1 MFVGEVFLS
10 SLFEVVLDKLVATPL
25 LEYARRQKVESTL
38 EDWRRTLLH
47 LQAVVN
53 DAEQKQIKDTAVKMW
68 LDDLKALAYDIE
80 DVLDEFDIEAR
91 RRSLVEGSGQTS
103 TSKVRKLIPTFHF
116 SGVRFN
122 DKIGKK
128 MKRITQELDAVVKRK
143 SDLHLREGVGGVSTE
158 LTTCLVDESE
168 VYGRDADKEKI
179 MELLPSDGLHD
190 AGRKVGVIPIVG
202 MGGVGKTTLAQIIY
216 NDKRVDDNF
225 DIKVWVCVS
234 DQFDLVGITRAIL
247 ESVSGHSSDS
257 KNLPLLQDRL
267 QKELNGKRFFLVLD
281 DMWNQ
286 DPIRWSSLEKTLR
299 AGAQGSV
306 VMVTTRHEDVAS
318 IMRTTPSHHLS
329 ELSDEHCW
337 SVFADLAFEN
347 ITPDA
352 RQNLEPIGRQI
363 FKKCK
368 GLPLAAKTL
377 GGLLRSKHDEN
388 AWKNM
393 LNSEIWD
400 LPAEQSSILPAL
412 HLSYHYLPTI
422 LKQCF
427 AYCSIFPKDHEF
439 RKEQLILLWVAQGL
453 VGGLKRGEIME
464 EVGETCFRNLLSRS
478 FFQQSARDKSLF
490 VMHDLIHDLAQFICG
505 NFCFKLEVGKQSSIS
520 KKARH
525 LSYIREEFDVSKKF
539 DPLHETNNLRTFLPL
554 GMPRDASTCYLAD
567 KVLHD
572 LLPTVR
578 SLRVLSL
585 SHYNITHLP
594 DSFGNLKHLR
604 YLDLS
609 YTAIK
614 ELPKSIGALLNL
626 QSLMLSNC
634 GSLTELPSEIGELI
648 NLRHFDISETN
659 IEGMPIGINR
669 LKDLRRLS
677 TFVVVKNGGARI
689 CELRDL
695 SCLGGALSILN
706 LQNVVHATDALE
718 ANLKDKK
725 DLEDLVFSWDPN
737 AIVGDSDNQ
746 TRVLEWLQPHN
757 KLKRLT
763 IEYYCGVK
771 FPNWLGDSSFMNLVS
786 LEIKNC
792 KNCLSLPPLGQLKSL
807 KDLCIVKMDGVQKVG
822 TEFYRNGSGSSFKPF
837 VSLVTLVFREMLE
850 WEEWVCSEVEFPCLK
865 ELHIVQCPKL
875 KGDIPKHLPHLTELA
890 ITECGQ
896 LMDSPPMLPSIDQ
909 LRLDKFDDAIFRN
922 AVNLS
927 SLTCLA
933 ASNICR
939 IPVELQ
945 HLHSLVELYLVDCQ
959 DLIELP
965 PVLHKLI
972 SLKRLVIKKCPNLSS
987 VSEMELPSMLEYL
1000 KIKKCRSLESL
1011 PDGMMQSNNCLRRLI
1026 VKGCGSLRSFPNVT
1040 SLEYLE
1046 IKNCG
1051 KVELPLPQDIMMHN
1065 CYPSL
1070 RAFEIKNSC
1079 DSLRLFPLGFFTKL
1093 EHLWFRKY
1101 ANLEALYIPDGL
1113 HHVDL
1118 TSLQHIAIWDC
1129 PNLVSFAQGG
1139 LPTPN
1144 LRMLIIGNCKKLKSL
1159 PQQMHTLITSLQN
1172 LSIVDCPEIDSF
1184 PQGGFPTSLSQL
1196 LIADCYKLMQ
1206 RQMEW
1211 GLQTLPSLR
1220 ILRIEGSDEEGKL
1233 ESFPEKWLL
1242 PSTLSLV
1249 GISRFPYLKSLDN
1262 MGLHDLNSLETL
1274 EILGCTM
1281 LKSFPKQGLPSS
1293 LSCLKIRNCPL
1304 LKKRCQRD
1312 KGKEW
1317 PKIFHIPSIV
1327 LEEDESSKEVI
1338 LS

>member
-38 EDWRRTLLH
+38 EDWRKTLLH

-80 DVLDEFDIEAR
+80 DVLDEFDSEAR
-91 RRSLVEGSGQTS
+91 RQSLVEGSGQSS
-103 TSKVRKLIPTFHF
+103 TSKVRKLIPTFHS
-116 SGVRFN
+116 SGVRSN
-122 DKIGKK
+122 DKIRKK
-128 MKRITQELDAVVKRK
+128 MKKINQELDAVVKRK
-143 SDLHLREGVGGVSTE
+143 SDLHLREGVGGVSTVNE
-158 LTTCLVDESE
+158 ERLTTSSVDEFE

-179 MELLPSDGLHD
+179 MQSLLSDEGHGT
-190 AGRKVGVIPIVG
+190 GRKVRVIPIVG
-202 MGGVGKTTLAQIIY
+202 MGGVLGTQMIY
-216 NDKRVDDNF
+216 NDVRVKDEF
-225 DIKVWVCVS
+225 DLRVWVYVY

-257 KNLPLLQDRL
+257 KNLPLLEDKL

-281 DMWNQ
+281 DVWNQ
-286 DPIRWSSLEKTLR
+286 DPIRWSSLKKTLR
-299 AGAQGSV
+299 AGALGSAV
-306 VMVTTRHEDVAS
+306 LLTTRHEDVAS
-318 IMRTTPSHHLS
+318 IMRTSPSYHLG

-393 LNSEIWD
+393 LNSEIWE
-400 LPAEQSSILPAL
+400 LPAEQSSILPVL
-412 HLSYHYLPTI
+412 HLSYHYLPST

-439 RKEQLILLWVAQGL
+439 QKEELILLWVAQGL
-453 VGGLKRGEIME
+453 VGGLKRGEIMQ
-464 EVGETCFRNLLSRS
+464 EVGEACFHNLLSRS
-478 FFQQSARDKSLF
+478 FFQQSARDESLF
-490 VMHDLIHDLAQFICG
+490 VMHDLIHDLAQFISEK
-505 NFCFKLEVGKQSSIS
+505 FCFRLEVGKQNHIS
-520 KKARH
+520 KRARH
-525 LSYIREEFDVSKKF
+525 FSYFREEFDVSKKF

-554 GMPRDASTCYLAD
+554 DMPLDVSTCYLAD
-567 KVLHD
+567 KVLHN
-572 LLPTVR
+572 LLPTLR
-578 SLRVLSL
+578 CLRVLSL

-604 YLDLS
+604 YLNLS

-614 ELPKSIGALLNL
+614 ELPKSIGTLLNL

-634 GSLTELPSEIGELI
+634 GLLTELPSEIGELI

-669 LKDLRRLS
+669 LKDLRSLT
-677 TFVVVKNGGARI
+677 TFVVVKHGGARI
-689 CELRDL
+689 SELRDL
-695 SCLGGALSILN
+695 SCLGRTFSIIN
-706 LQNVVHATDALE
+706 LQNIVYATDALE
-718 ANLKDKK
+718 ANLKEKK
-725 DLEDLVFSWDPN
+725 DVEELVFSWDPN

-763 IEYYCGVK
+763 IGYYCGEN
-771 FPNWLGDSSFMNLVS
+771 FPNWLGDSSFMYLVS

-792 KNCLSLPPLGQLKSL
+792 KSCSSLPSLGQLKSL
-807 KDLCIVKMDGVQKVG
+807 KYLRIVKMDGVRKVG
-822 TEFYRNGSGSSFKPF
+822 MEFDRNGSGSSFEPF
-837 VSLVTLVFREMLE
+837 GSLVTLVFQEMLD
-850 WEEWVCSEVEFPCLK
+850 WEEWDCSGVEFPCLK
-865 ELHIVQCPKL
+865 ELGIIECPKL
-875 KGDIPKHLPHLTELA
+875 KGDIPKHLPHLRKLE
-890 ITECGQ
+890 ITKCVQ
-896 LMDSPPMLPSIDQ
+896 LPSIDQ
-909 LRLDKFDDAIFRN
+909 LWLDKFKDVMPRK
-922 AVNLS
+922 
-927 SLTCLA
+927 
-933 ASNICR
+933 
-939 IPVELQ
+939 IPMELQ
-945 HLHSLVELYLVDCQ
+945 HLHSLVELCLVDCPY
-959 DLIELP
+959 LIELP

-972 SLKRLVIKKCPNLSS
+972 SLKRLVIKKCPSLSS
-987 VSEMELPSMLEYL
+987 VSEMELPSVLEFL
-1000 KIKKCRSLESL
+1000 EIKKCNRLESL
-1011 PDGMMQSNNCLRRLI
+1011 PEGMMQSNNCLRRLI
-1026 VKGCGSLRSFPNVT
+1026 VKGCSSLRSLPNVT
-1040 SLEYLE
+1040 SLEFLK
-1046 IKNCG
+1046 IRNCG
-1051 KVELPLPQDIMMHN
+1051 KLELPEMMHN

-1070 RAFEIKNSC
+1070 ITLETKNSC
-1079 DSLRLFPLGFFTKL
+1079 DSLTLFRLGSFTKL
-1093 EHLWFRKY
+1093 VNLLFIKC
-1101 ANLEALYIPDGL
+1101 ANLEAIHIPDGL

-1118 TSLQHIAIWDC
+1118 TSLQVIAIWGC
-1129 PNLVSFAQGG
+1129 PNLVSFPQGG

-1144 LRMLIIGNCKKLKSL
+1144 LRVLWIDNCKKLKSL
-1159 PQQMHTLITSLQN
+1159 PQQMYTLITSLQD
-1172 LSIVDCPEIDSF
+1172 LRIVECPEIDSF
-1184 PQGGFPTSLSQL
+1184 PQGGLPTSLSRL
-1196 LIADCYKLMQ
+1196 YISDCYKLMQ
-1206 RQMEW
+1206 HRMEW

-1220 ILRIEGSDEEGKL
+1220 KLEIEGSDEEGNL

-1242 PSTLSLV
+1242 PSTLSFV
-1249 GISRFPYLKSLDN
+1249 GIYGFPNLKSLDN
-1262 MGLHDLNSLETL
+1262 MGLHDLDSLETL
-1274 EILGCTM
+1274 EIRGCTM
-1281 LKSFPKQGLPSS
+1281 LKSFPKQGLPYS
-1293 LSCLKIRNCPL
+1293 LSCIKIRNCPL

-1327 LEEDESSKEVI
+1327 LEEYESSKEVI

>member
-38 EDWRRTLLH
+38 EDWRKTLLH

-68 LDDLKALAYDIE
+68 LNDLKALAYDIE
-80 DVLDEFDIEAR
+80 DVLDEFDSEAR

-103 TSKVRKLIPTFHF
+103 TSKVRRLIPTFHS
-116 SGVRFN
+116 SGVRSN
-122 DKIGKK
+122 DKIRKK
-128 MKRITQELDAVVKRK
+128 MKKINQELDAVVKRK
-143 SDLHLREGVGGVSTE
+143 SDLHLTEGVVNE
-158 LTTCLVDESE
+158 ERLTTSSVDEFE
-168 VYGRDADKEKI
+168 VYGREADKEKI
-179 MELLPSDGLHD
+179 MQSLLSDEGHGT
-190 AGRKVGVIPIVG
+190 GRKVRVIPIVG
-202 MGGVGKTTLAQIIY
+202 MGGVGKTTLAQMIY
-216 NDKRVDDNF
+216 NDGRVKDEF
-225 DIKVWVCVS
+225 DLRVWVYVS

-257 KNLPLLQDRL
+257 KNLPLLEDKL

-286 DPIRWSSLEKTLR
+286 DPIRWSGLEKTLR
-299 AGAQGSV
+299 AGARGSV

-400 LPAEQSSILPAL
+400 LPAEQSSILPVL
-412 HLSYHYLPTI
+412 HLSYHYLPSI

-439 RKEQLILLWVAQGL
+439 QKEELILFWVAQGL
-453 VGGLKRGEIME
+453 VGGLKGGEIME
-464 EVGETCFRNLLSRS
+464 EVGEACFHNLLSRS
-478 FFQQSARDKSLF
+478 FFQQSARDESLF
-490 VMHDLIHDLAQFICG
+490 VMHDLIHDLAQFISE
-505 NFCFKLEVGKQSSIS
+505 NFCFRLEVGKQNHIS
-520 KKARH
+520 KRARH
-525 LSYIREEFDVSKKF
+525 FSYFREEF

-554 GMPRDASTCYLAD
+554 DMPLDVSTCYLSD
-567 KVLHD
+567 KVLHN
-572 LLPTVR
+572 LLPTLR
-578 SLRVLSL
+578 CLRVLSL

-604 YLDLS
+604 YLNLS

-614 ELPKSIGALLNL
+614 ELPKSIGTLLNL

-634 GSLTELPSEIGELI
+634 ASLTKLSSEIGELI

-669 LKDLRRLS
+669 LKDLRSLT
-677 TFVVVKNGGARI
+677 TFVVVKHGGARI
-689 CELRDL
+689 SELRDL

-706 LQNVVHATDALE
+706 LQNIVNATDALE

-725 DLEDLVFSWDPN
+725 DIENLVLSWDPS
-737 AIVGDSDNQ
+737 AIAGNSDNQ

-763 IEYYCGVK
+763 IGYYCGEK

-786 LEIKNC
+786 FEIKNC
-792 KNCLSLPPLGQLKSL
+792 KSCSSMPSLGQLKSL
-807 KDLCIVKMDGVQKVG
+807 KCLRIVKMDGVRKVG
-822 TEFYRNGSGSSFKPF
+822 MEFCRNGSGPSFKPF
-837 VSLVTLVFREMLE
+837 GSLVTLIFQEMLD
-850 WEEWVCSEVEFPCLK
+850 WEEWDCSGVEFPCLK
-865 ELHIVQCPKL
+865 ELGIIECPKL
-875 KGDIPKHLPHLTELA
+875 KGDMPKHLPHLTKLE
-890 ITECGQ
+890 ITKCGQ
-896 LMDSPPMLPSIDQ
+896 LPSIDQ
-909 LRLDKFDDAIFRN
+909 LWLDKFKDVMPRK
-922 AVNLS
+922 
-927 SLTCLA
+927 
-933 ASNICR
+933 
-939 IPVELQ
+939 IPMELQ
-945 HLHSLVELYLVDCQ
+945 HLHSLVALCLVDCPY
-959 DLIELP
+959 LIELP

-972 SLKRLVIKKCPNLSS
+972 SLKRLVIKKCPSLSS
-987 VSEMELPSMLEYL
+987 VSEMELPSMLEFL
-1000 KIKKCRSLESL
+1000 KIKKCDRLESL
-1011 PDGMMQSNNCLRRLI
+1011 PEGMMRNNNRLRHLI
-1026 VKGCGSLRSFPNVT
+1026 VKGCSSLRSFPNVT

-1046 IKNCG
+1046 VRSCG
-1051 KVELPLPQDIMMHN
+1051 KVELTLPQEMMHT

-1070 RAFEIKNSC
+1070 TKLEIKNSC
-1079 DSLRLFPLGFFTKL
+1079 DSLTLFPLGSFAKL
-1093 EHLWFRKY
+1093 EDIWFRKY
-1101 ANLEALYIPDGL
+1101 ANLEAFYIPDGL
-1113 HHVDL
+1113 HHVVL
-1118 TSLQHIAIWDC
+1118 TSLQDITIWDC
-1129 PNLVSFAQGG
+1129 PNLVSFPQGG

-1144 LRMLIIGNCKKLKSL
+1144 LRELSIHNCKKLKSL
-1159 PQQMHTLITSLQN
+1159 PQQMHTLITSLQY
-1172 LSIVDCPEIDSF
+1172 LSLVDCPEIDSF
-1184 PQGGFPTSLSQL
+1184 PQGGLPTSLSRL
-1196 LIADCYKLMQ
+1196 YISDCYKLMQ
-1206 RQMEW
+1206 HWMEW
-1211 GLQTLPSLR
+1211 GLQTPPSLR
-1220 ILRIEGSDEEGKL
+1220 KLEIGYSDEEGKL

-1242 PSTLSLV
+1242 PSTLSFV
-1249 GISRFPYLKSLDN
+1249 GIYGFPNLKSLDN

-1274 EILGCTM
+1274 EIRGCTM
-1281 LKSFPKQGLPSS
+1281 LKSFQNRGYPPPSHV
-1293 LSCLKIRNCPL
+1293 LKLGTALC
-1304 LKKRCQRD
+1304 
-1312 KGKEW
+1312 
-1317 PKIFHIPSIV
+1317 
-1327 LEEDESSKEVI
+1327 
-1338 LS
+1338 

>member
-25 LEYARRQKVESTL
+25 LEYARLQKVESTL
-38 EDWRRTLLH
+38 EDWRKTLLH
-47 LQAVVN
+47 LQAVMN
-53 DAEQKQIKDTAVKMW
+53 DAEQKQVNDTAVRMW

-80 DVLDEFDIEAR
+80 DVLDEFDTEAS
-91 RRSLVEGSGQTS
+91 RRSLVEGSAQTS
-103 TSKVRKLIPTFHF
+103 ASKVRKLIPTFRF
-116 SGVRFN
+116 SGVRLN

-143 SDLHLREGVGGVSTE
+143 SDLHLTEGVGGVSTE
-158 LTTCLVDESE
+158 LTTCLVDELE

-179 MELLPSDGLHD
+179 MELLLSDEVHD
-190 AGRKVGVIPIVG
+190 AGRKVRVIPIVG

-225 DIKVWVCVS
+225 DIRVWVCVS

-286 DPIRWSSLEKTLR
+286 EPIRWSSLEKALR

-400 LPAEQSSILPAL
+400 LPAEQSSILPVL
-412 HLSYHYLPTI
+412 HLSYHYLPST

-439 RKEQLILLWVAQGL
+439 LKEGLILLWVAQGL
-453 VGGLKRGEIME
+453 VGGLKAGETME
-464 EVGETCFRNLLSRS
+464 EVGEACFHNLLSRS
-478 FFQQSARDKSLF
+478 FFQQSARNKSLF
-490 VMHDLIHDLAQFICG
+490 VMHDLIHDLAQFISEKD
-505 NFCFKLEVGKQSSIS
+505 CFRLEVGKQNHIS
-520 KKARH
+520 KRARH

-539 DPLHETNNLRTFLPL
+539 DPLYETNNLRTFLPL
-554 GMPRDASTCYLAD
+554 DMPLDVSTCYLAE
-567 KVLHD
+567 KVLHN
-572 LLPTVR
+572 LLPTLR
-578 SLRVLSL
+578 CLRVLSL
-585 SHYNITHLP
+585 SHYNISHLP

-604 YLDLS
+604 YLNLS
-609 YTAIK
+609 YTGIK
-614 ELPKSIGALLNL
+614 KLPKSIGKLLNL
-626 QSLMLSNC
+626 QSLILSNC
-634 GSLTELPSEIGELI
+634 GSLIELPPEIGELV
-648 NLRHFDISETN
+648 NLRHFLISRTS
-659 IEGMPIGINR
+659 IEGLPTGINR

-677 TFVVVKNGGARI
+677 TFVVVKHGGARI
-689 CELRDL
+689 SELRDL
-695 SCLGGALSILN
+695 SWLGGALSILN
-706 LQNVVHATDALE
+706 LQNIVNATDALE

-725 DLEDLVFSWDPN
+725 DIEKLVFSWDPS

-757 KLKRLT
+757 KLKGLT
-763 IEYYCGVK
+763 IGYYCGEK

-792 KNCLSLPPLGQLKSL
+792 KSCSSLPSLGQLKSL
-807 KDLCIVKMDGVQKVG
+807 KCLRIVKMDGVRKVG
-822 TEFYRNGSGSSFKPF
+822 MEFCRNGSGSSFKPF
-837 VSLVTLVFREMLE
+837 GSLVTLVFQEMLE
-850 WEEWVCSEVEFPCLK
+850 WEEWDCSGVEFPCLK
-865 ELHIVQCPKL
+865 ELDIIECPKL
-875 KGDIPKHLPHLTELA
+875 KGDIPKHLPHLRKLE
-890 ITECGQ
+890 ITKCGQ
-896 LMDSPPMLPSIDQ
+896 LPSIDQ
-909 LRLDKFDDAIFRN
+909 LWLNKFDF
-922 AVNLS
+922 VMP
-927 SLTCLA
+927 CKV
-933 ASNICR
+933 
-939 IPVELQ
+939 PMELQ
-945 HLHSLVELYLVDCQ
+945 HLHSLVELCLVDCPY
-959 DLIELP
+959 LIELP

-972 SLKRLVIKKCPNLSS
+972 SLKLLVIKKCPSLSS
-987 VSEMELPSMLEYL
+987 VLGMGLPSMLEIL
-1000 KIKKCRSLESL
+1000 KIKKCERLESL
-1011 PDGMMQSNNCLRRLI
+1011 PEGMMQNNNRLRGLI
-1026 VKGCGSLRSFPNVT
+1026 MKGCSSLRSFPRVS
-1040 SLEYLE
+1040 SLEYLQ
-1046 IKNCG
+1046 IRNCG
-1051 KVELPLPQDIMMHN
+1051 KVELSLPQEIMMHN
-1065 CYPSL
+1065 SYPSL
-1070 RAFEIKNSC
+1070 TSLDIKNSC
-1079 DSLRLFPLGFFTKL
+1079 DSLTHFPLGSFTKL
-1093 EHLWFRKY
+1093 EDILFRKY
-1101 ANLEALYIPDGL
+1101 ANLEAFYIPDGL

-1118 TSLQHIAIWDC
+1118 TSLQNISIWDC
-1129 PNLVSFAQGG
+1129 PNLVSFPQGG
-1139 LPTPN
+1139 LPAPN
-1144 LRMLIIGNCKKLKSL
+1144 LRVLWIGNCKKLKSL
-1159 PQQMHTLITSLQN
+1159 PQQMHTLITSLQD
-1172 LSIVDCPEIDSF
+1172 LRIVYCPEIDSF
-1184 PQGGFPTSLSQL
+1184 PQGGLPTSLSL
-1196 LIADCYKLMQ
+1196 LCILGCYKLMQ
-1206 RQMEW
+1206 RWMEW

-1220 ILRIEGSDEEGKL
+1220 KLEIEDSDEGKL

-1242 PSTLSLV
+1242 PSTLSFV
-1249 GISRFPYLKSLDN
+1249 GIYGFPNLKSLDN

-1274 EILGCTM
+1274 EIQGCTM

-1293 LSCLKIRNCPL
+1293 LSCLKIINCPL

>member
-10 SLFEVVLDKLVATPL
+10 SFFEVVLDKLVATPL

-38 EDWRRTLLH
+38 EDWRKTLLH

-80 DVLDEFDIEAR
+80 DVLDEFDSEAR

-103 TSKVRKLIPTFHF
+103 TSKVRKLIPNFHF

-122 DKIGKK
+122 DKI
-128 MKRITQELDAVVKRK
+128 
-143 SDLHLREGVGGVSTE
+143 
-158 LTTCLVDESE
+158 DESE

-179 MELLPSDGLHD
+179 MELLLSDEVHD
-190 AGRKVGVIPIVG
+190 AGRKVTVIPIVG

-216 NDKRVDDNF
+216 NDKRVEDNF
-225 DIKVWVCVS
+225 DIRVWMCVS
-234 DQFDLVGITRAIL
+234 VEFDLVGITRAIL
-247 ESVSGHSSDS
+247 ES
-257 KNLPLLQDRL
+257 
-267 QKELNGKRFFLVLD
+267 
-281 DMWNQ
+281 

-299 AGAQGSV
+299 AGARGSV

-318 IMRTTPSHHLS
+318 IMRTTLSHHLS

-412 HLSYHYLPTI
+412 HLSYHYLPTT

-439 RKEQLILLWVAQGL
+439 QKEQLILLWVAQGL

-464 EVGETCFRNLLSRS
+464 EAGSWKAK
-478 FFQQSARDKSLF
+478 QY
-490 VMHDLIHDLAQFICG
+490 
-505 NFCFKLEVGKQSSIS
+505 FKE
-520 KKARH
+520 
-525 LSYIREEFDVSKKF
+525 
-539 DPLHETNNLRTFLPL
+539 
-554 GMPRDASTCYLAD
+554 GMPRDVSTCYLAD

-572 LLPTVR
+572 LLPTLR

-604 YLDLS
+604 YLNLS

-677 TFVVVKNGGARI
+677 TFVVVKDGGARI

-875 KGDIPKHLPHLTELA
+875 KGDVPKHLPHLTELE

-927 SLTCLA
+927 SLTCLN

-965 PVLHKLI
+965 TILHKLI

-1011 PDGMMQSNNCLRRLI
+1011 PDGMMQNNNCLRRLI
-1026 VKGCGSLRSFPNVT
+1026 VKGCGSLTSFPNVA

-1051 KVELPLPQDIMMHN
+1051 KVELLLPQDIMMHN

-1070 RAFEIKNSC
+1070 RGFVIKSSC

-1093 EHLWFRKY
+1093 EHLLFRRF

-1118 TSLQHIAIWDC
+1118 TSLQCISIWDC
-1129 PNLVSFAQGG
+1129 PNLVSFPQGG

-1144 LRMLIIGNCKKLKSL
+1144 LRMLLIGNCKKLKSL
-1159 PQQMHTLITSLQN
+1159 PQQMHTLITSLQD
-1172 LSIVDCPEIDSF
+1172 LTIVDCPEIDSF
-1184 PQGGFPTSLSQL
+1184 PQGVCQL
-1196 LIADCYKLMQ
+1196 
-1206 RQMEW
+1206 
-1211 GLQTLPSLR
+1211 
-1220 ILRIEGSDEEGKL
+1220 
-1233 ESFPEKWLL
+1233 SFPEKWLL
-1242 PSTLSLV
+1242 PSTLSFV
-1249 GISRFPYLKSLDN
+1249 GIYGFPNLKSLDN
-1262 MGLHDLNSLETL
+1262 MGLHDLKSLETL
-1274 EILGCTM
+1274 KIQGCTM
-1281 LKSFPKQGLPSS
+1281 LKSFPKQGCRPPYHV
-1293 LSCLKIRNCPL
+1293 LKLRTALC
-1304 LKKRCQRD
+1304 
-1312 KGKEW
+1312 
-1317 PKIFHIPSIV
+1317 
-1327 LEEDESSKEVI
+1327 
-1338 LS
+1338 